1 MLELQKILLLVRFLN
16 QISCNKGSKAKIS
29 CSFTCL
35 SCLTPLGLESSKSRK
50 TASFLTSH
58 GLKKYKS
65 LHPRSFTN
73 GAKTWYINVE
83 IHQFLKENCEFL
95 SVIWV
100 KWKQSVCSIT
110 LLYSSTFNSLFL
122 PFFVLEIFKF
132 KYDKVFVRNSASISK
147 FEWFEQPAA
156 TFLILISYMRNK
168 ENILAN
174 MLIKYL

>member
-1 MLELQKILLLVRFLN
+1 MLELQKIFLLVRFLN

-29 CSFTCL
+29 CFFTCL

-58 GLKKYKS
+58 GLKKYKN
-65 LHPRSFTN
+65 LHPRSCTN
-73 GAKTWYINVE
+73 GAKTW
-83 IHQFLKENCEFL
+83 QMLKIADFWRKIASFYQLPEWNEN
-95 SVIWV
+95 S
-100 KWKQSVCSIT
+100 
-110 LLYSSTFNSLFL
+110 LLYSSTSYCLFL

-156 TFLILISYMRNK
+156 TFLILISYMRNTG
-168 ENILAN
+168 NILAN